1 MSPIEQLISNF
12 QELVAQVP
20 GIVQPFIVM
29 LAGAI
34 PFVDGEGAAI
44 IGIAGGLHPIVA
56 GVAAAVGNFLCVLLV
71 VAVTS
76 RARTTIVDRRDSL
89 VGVGGGAG
97 ARSSALGETYQET
110 AATKP
115 ESKGRR
121 RFNRWLVLFGVPGA
135 SILGPL
141 AIPTQ
146 ITSAILVGG
155 GTPRRWV
162 LLWQAISIVIWTT
175 VGTVAAW
182 AALTFVVEVP

>member
-1 MSPIEQLISNF
+1 MSPIDQLISNF

-56 GVAAAVGNFLCVLLV
+56 GVAAAAGNFLCVLLV

-76 RARTTIVDRRDSL
+76 RARTTIVDRRRSP
-89 VGVGGGAG
+89 VGVSGGAG
-97 ARSSALGETYQET
+97 ARSSALGAYQET

-121 RFNRWLVLFGVPGA
+121 RFNRWLVRFGVPGA

-175 VGTVAAW
+175 IGTVAAW
-182 AALTFVVEVP
+182 ATLTFVIEVS

>member
-76 RARTTIVDRRDSL
+76 R
-89 VGVGGGAG
+89 
-97 ARSSALGETYQET
+97 
-110 AATKP
+110 
-115 ESKGRR
+115 
-121 RFNRWLVLFGVPGA
+121 
-135 SILGPL
+135 
-141 AIPTQ
+141 
-146 ITSAILVGG
+146 
-155 GTPRRWV
+155 
-162 LLWQAISIVIWTT
+162 
-175 VGTVAAW
+175 
-182 AALTFVVEVP
+182 

>member
-1 MSPIEQLISNF
+1 MTPIEQLISNF

-56 GVAAAVGNFLCVLLV
+56 GVAAAAGNFLCVLLV

-121 RFNRWLVLFGVPGA
+121 RFNRWLMRFGVPGA

-162 LLWQAISIVIWTT
+162 LLWQAVSIVIWTT
-175 VGTVAAW
+175 VGTLLAW
-182 AALTFVVEVP
+182 AALTYVVEVP

>member
-1 MSPIEQLISNF
+1 MSPIDQLISNF

-56 GVAAAVGNFLCVLLV
+56 GVAAAAGNFLCVLLV

-76 RARTTIVDRRDSL
+76 RARTTIVDRRRSP
-89 VGVGGGAG
+89 VGVSGGAG
-97 ARSSALGETYQET
+97 ARSSALGAYQET

-121 RFNRWLVLFGVPGA
+121 RFNRWLVRFGVPGA

-155 GTPRRWV
+155 GTPR
-162 LLWQAISIVIWTT
+162 
-175 VGTVAAW
+175 
-182 AALTFVVEVP
+182 

>member
-121 RFNRWLVLFGVPGA
+121 RFNRWLVRFGVPGA

-182 AALTFVVEVP
+182 AALTVVVEVP

>member
-34 PFVDGEGAAI
+34 PFVEGEGAAI

-56 GVAAAVGNFLCVLLV
+56 GVAAAAGNFLCVLLV

-121 RFNRWLVLFGVPGA
+121 RFNRWLVRFGVPGA

-146 ITSAILVGG
+146 IMSAILVGG

-175 VGTVAAW
+175 FGTLLAW
-182 AALTFVVEVP
+182 AALTYVVEVA